1 MAAAK
6 IYQIYYDSKTKAAL
20 DPAFIPLDNTAN
32 ERPDWFEFWVIRSFL
47 RSSKLDE
54 NQLYGFLSPS
64 FNRKTGLRGSDL
76 LAFLGQVPAEIEVV
90 LFSHGWDQIAYY
102 QNVFEQGDYCHP
114 GLLEASEKFFNEIGF
129 QVDLKSLVGHSMNS
143 VFSNYFVAK
152 PKFWMEWLEVADK
165 LWNVC
170 EFTHGAAAKLLNSSG
185 LYQSGDQEVSLKV
198 FLQERIVS
206 LLLAIQNFVVMNL
219 DLSHQL
225 LANDKLFPPGMRTAK
240 LLSVCD
246 TMKLE
251 FAHSRADFF
260 NQAYMQCRSA
270 IGFNDYFNRASS
282 LWVTPLK
289 TYGN

>member
-6 IYQIYYDSKTKAAL
+6 IYQIYYDSKSKAAL
-20 DPAFIPLDNTAN
+20 DSAFTPLDNTAN
-32 ERPDWFEFWVIRSFL
+32 ERPDWFEFWVIRNFL
-47 RSSKLDE
+47 KSSRLDE

-64 FNRKTGLRGSDL
+64 FNGKTGLRGSDL
-76 LAFLGQVPAEIEVV
+76 LAFLGQVPTEIEVV

-102 QNVFEQGDYCHP
+102 KNVFEQGEYYHP
-114 GLLEASEKFFNEIGF
+114 GLLEASEKFFNEIDYR
-129 QVDLKSLVGHSMNS
+129 VDIKSLVGHSMNS

-152 PKFWMEWLEVADK
+152 PKFWRVWLQLADK
-165 LWNVC
+165 LWDVC
-170 EFTHGAAAKLLNSSG
+170 ECTDGAAATLLNSSG
-185 LYQSGDQEVSLKV
+185 LYKSGDQEVSLKV

-206 LLLAIQNFVVMNL
+206 LLLATQDFVVMNL
-219 DLSHQL
+219 DLSHRL
-225 LANDKLFPPGMRTAK
+225 MANERLFPPGMRTAK

-270 IGFNDYFNRASS
+270 IGFNDYFNRAPS
-282 LWVTPLK
+282 LWVAPLK
-289 TYGN
+289 F